1 MFQLIESTDNSVTVT
16 LPKET
21 TSNDDNTYQTTL
33 SKISVLLSDIVSINM
48 HLDTLNYIMCMRE
61 KFIKKGK
68 KIDEELKLL
77 SDIQKSYSVRVEKF
91 QKLLDDPN
99 IDILKIDPQ
108 FLDRLKQP
116 TLFCSM
122 ETTTY

>member
-1 MFQLIESTDNSVTVT
+1 
-16 LPKET
+16 
-21 TSNDDNTYQTTL
+21 
-33 SKISVLLSDIVSINM
+33 
-48 HLDTLNYIMCMRE
+48 MRE